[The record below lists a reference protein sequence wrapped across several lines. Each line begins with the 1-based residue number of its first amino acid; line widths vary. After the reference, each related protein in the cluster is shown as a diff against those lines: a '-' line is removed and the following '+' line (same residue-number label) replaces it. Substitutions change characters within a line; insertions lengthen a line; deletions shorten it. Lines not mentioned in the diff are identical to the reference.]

1 MSKKAKTDETT
12 TEPTADEVIAAW
24 NEVARIGIAKDLDV
38 KVQWSTPNIATSHN
52 AYRLDVSRAL
62 APPPL
67 DLPRPPRDE
76 PPRTDPPARTRAQVD
91 GRR

>member
-1 MSKKAKTDETT
+1 MSKKTKTAETT
-12 TEPTADEVIAAW
+12 TEPTTDEVIAAW
-24 NEVARIGIAKDLDV
+24 NEVARIGMAKDLGV
-38 KVQWSTPNIATSHN
+38 KVRWSAPNIAASLN